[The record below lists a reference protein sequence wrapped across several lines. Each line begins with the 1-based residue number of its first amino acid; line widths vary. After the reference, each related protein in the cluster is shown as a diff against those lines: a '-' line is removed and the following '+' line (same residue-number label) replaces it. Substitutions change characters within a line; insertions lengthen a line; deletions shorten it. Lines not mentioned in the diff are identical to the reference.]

1 MGLDYM
7 LQVIIEAA
15 AAAGALGGPM
25 AARYIA
31 GTIIFLLT
39 RESES

>member
-15 AAAGALGGPM
+15 RRQELWGAQWLLGTLQELSF
-25 AARYIA
+25 R
-31 GTIIFLLT
+31 
-39 RESES
+39 